1 MRAYVC
7 DKCGKVVLVDDF
19 SSLFDEGINHVSG
32 SGLPGR
38 NLDLCDTCVEEL
50 VAAVRTVKGE
60 N

>member
-19 SSLFDEGINHVSG
+19 PSICDKGINHVSG
-32 SGLPGR
+32 SGLPGG
-38 NLDLCDTCVEEL
+38 NMDLCDTCVAEL